1 MKDRKDKSRR
11 LARTGLGKP
20 NAVALFHHC
29 GNERALDRCR
39 GREAF
44 AVYTTEDSL
53 VQAEVF
59 KGRQKE
65 GILSLIPLNTAGV
78 VAEKV
83 KVARTGGQGSPRQK
97 GQRSL
102 KKTADRNR
110 SQRVS

>member
-1 MKDRKDKSRR
+1 VKDQQDKSRC
-11 LARTGLGKP
+11 LTGTGLRKP
-20 NAVALFHHC
+20 NAIALFHNRR
-29 GNERALDRCR
+29 NECALDRCR
-39 GREAF
+39 GRETF

-65 GILSLIPLNTAGV
+65 GILSLTPLNTAGV
-78 VAEKV
+78 VAEEV
-83 KVARTGGQGSPRQK
+83 KVARTGGHCSPRQK

-110 SQRVS
+110 S